1 MFSSFANLLADLTV
15 LENVLLPN
23 QIQFDSTT
31 NNRAKEIL
39 EKVGLKDQLF
49 KRANKISGGQAQRA
63 AIARG
68 LVNNPTIVLADEPT
82 GNLDSVTAKNVVEV
96 MKKMAK
102 DLGQTFIVV
111 THERAQFGDV
121 DRVIT
126 IKDGRAFEG
135 RTLPRVGGYRI
146 MSFAKFA
153 FLLVLVCSI
162 PVFYAYGQLDD
173 KPPQG
178 ILRSGI
184 VGVKLLDAYFGTS
197 TEKME
202 VGPGDKNVPFT
213 VKFANIST
221 ADIVGIKRTT
231 ISTDILP
238 FTTGN
243 KLSNPCGQQHKG
255 NTRKQF
261 LPHILCGH
269 I

>member
-1 MFSSFANLLADLTV
+1 MTKIYGEAETKVRALDNVSFSVKKGEFVLIIGSSGSGKSTLLNMIGLLDRPTEGRVLVDGFDTSDLTDNEISAFRNEKLGFVFQFANLLADLTV
-15 LENVLLPN
+15 LENVLLPS

-102 DLGQTFIVV
+102 DLGQTFIIV

-135 RTLPRVGGYRI
+135 EHH
-146 MSFAKFA
+146 
-153 FLLVLVCSI
+153 
-162 PVFYAYGQLDD
+162 
-173 KPPQG
+173 
-178 ILRSGI
+178 
-184 VGVKLLDAYFGTS
+184 
-197 TEKME
+197 TELE
-202 VGPGDKNVPFT
+202 VV
-213 VKFANIST
+213 A
-221 ADIVGIKRTT
+221 
-231 ISTDILP
+231 
-238 FTTGN
+238 
-243 KLSNPCGQQHKG
+243 
-255 NTRKQF
+255 
-261 LPHILCGH
+261 
-269 I
+269 

>member
-1 MFSSFANLLADLTV
+1 MTKIYGEAETKVRALDNVSFSVKKGEFVLIIGSSGSGKSTLLNMIGLLDRPTEGRVLVDGFDTSDLTDNEISAFRNKKLGFVFQFSNLLADLTV
-15 LENVLLPN
+15 LENVLLPS

-82 GNLDSVTAKNVVEV
+82 GNLDSVTARNIVQL
-96 MKKMAK
+96 MKTMAK

-135 RTLPRVGGYRI
+135 EMIDP
-146 MSFAKFA
+146 
-153 FLLVLVCSI
+153 
-162 PVFYAYGQLDD
+162 
-173 KPPQG
+173 
-178 ILRSGI
+178 
-184 VGVKLLDAYFGTS
+184 
-197 TEKME
+197 ME
-202 VGPGDKNVPFT
+202 V
-213 VKFANIST
+213 T
-221 ADIVGIKRTT
+221 A
-231 ISTDILP
+231 
-238 FTTGN
+238 
-243 KLSNPCGQQHKG
+243 
-255 NTRKQF
+255 
-261 LPHILCGH
+261 
-269 I
+269 